1 MKLKLLM
8 LSTGAALV
16 LSPMWAQEQEKKAA
30 PTTEPTQS
38 TTTAAQSKESSLTTW
53 TGTLHDADCKTST
66 PLEKCEV
73 TASTQTFGLMTSDG
87 KSYAKLDSDGNTKVR
102 TALRA
107 QKGSAATGAVK
118 ASVTGSIDREMI
130 KVDSV
135 KIL

>member
-30 PTTEPTQS
+30 PTTE
-38 TTTAAQSKESSLTTW
+38 QSKESSLTTW

-118 ASVTGSIDREMI
+118 ASITGSIDREMI

>member
-30 PTTEPTQS
+30 PTSDTTQS
-38 TTTAAQSKESSLTTW
+38 PTTPAQSKESSLTTW
-53 TGTLHDADCKTST
+53 TGTLQDATCKTST

-73 TASTQTFGLMTSDG
+73 TSSTQTFGLTTSDG
-87 KSYAKLDSDGNTKVR
+87 KTYAKLDGDGNTKVR

-107 QKGSAATGAVK
+107 QKGSAAIGAVK
-118 ASVTGSIDREMI
+118 ASITGSIDREMI

-135 KIL
+135 KVL